1 MFITPEKKS
10 KTSKVDSKVIWYS
23 SWRRIFQHFN
33 RHNSRPPNV
42 SLEDFFEHFRNLT
55 SDSSSTYISIANYL
69 DTDSPIFES
78 LDTKIRPL
86 EIDACIRKLKKH
98 KCAGKDNLINEY
110 FSEFSDIILPILV
123 DFLTKYSIQE
133 YFQRHGRKQLLY
145 LSKKRKY
152 ERSRELQ
159 RNQHHQ

>member
-1 MFITPEKKS
+1 MFITPEKNS
-10 KTSKVDSKVIWYS
+10 KTSKIDSKVIWYS

-42 SLEDFFEHFRNLT
+42 SLEYFFEHFRNLT

-98 KCAGKDNLINEY
+98 KCAGKDNLIKVFRFQRKTLLLFFGFFFFLLFF
-110 FSEFSDIILPILV
+110 FSYSISPKRQNGFSWNFQGRCILV
-123 DFLTKYSIQE
+123 
-133 YFQRHGRKQLLY
+133 
-145 LSKKRKY
+145 
-152 ERSRELQ
+152 
-159 RNQHHQ
+159 